1 MSVDYVT
8 FGIILDDIVFP
19 DGQTR
24 MGVLGGG
31 GVQTAFGMRLWSES
45 VGLVAGVGA
54 DLPLVAMDW
63 LCTSGI
69 DTTGVRLTNFPT
81 PRAWQVLEEN
91 GRRTQVW
98 RVSSVAIGAQLT
110 RKLDYLPQTY
120 RQARGF
126 HLGVHPLEADL
137 GFIAELRQLGGVV
150 SIEPFKPAER
160 LPDPRELR
168 ELLEAAL
175 IFSPNIEEATSL
187 LGRDEPLALLKG
199 LLANGVEVAALRMG
213 AQGALVA
220 RRGERVAYHIPAVP
234 VQVIDPVGAGN
245 AFCGGFLVGW
255 VESGDLRTAG
265 LYGCVAASFA
275 VEQVSVPVVTD
286 EIRAEAQKRLA
297 ALRDNVENLFIE
309 EVFYERHD

>member
-31 GVQTAFGMRLWSES
+31 GVQTAFGMRLWSDS
-45 VGLVAGVGA
+45 VGLVAGVGS
-54 DLPLVAMDW
+54 DLPSGAMDW
-63 LCTSGI
+63 LHASGVDTSGL
-69 DTTGVRLTNFPT
+69 RLTEFPT

-98 RVSSVAIGAQLT
+98 RVSGAAVNAQLT
-110 RKLDYLPQTY
+110 RKLTYLPQIY
-120 RQARGF
+120 QRARGY
-126 HLGVHPLEADL
+126 HLGVHPLEVDLDFIADL
-137 GFIAELRQLGGVV
+137 RNLGGIV

-160 LPDPRELR
+160 LPDSDELKV
-168 ELLEAAL
+168 LLEAAH
-175 IFSPNIEEATSL
+175 IFSPNVEEAASL
-187 LGRDEPLALLKG
+187 LGSGEPLALLQG
-199 LLANGVEVAALRMG
+199 LFARGAQIVALRMG
-213 AQGALVA
+213 VQGALVS
-220 RRGERVAYHIPAVP
+220 RQGERRAYHIPAVP
-234 VQVIDPVGAGN
+234 VDVVDPVGAGN

-275 VEQVSVPVVTD
+275 VQQVSVPTVTM
-286 EIRAEAQKRLA
+286 ELRTEAQRRLSV
-297 ALRDNVENLFIE
+297 LQNHVETMFI
-309 EVFYERHD
+309 

>member
-19 DGQTR
+19 DGHTR
-24 MGVLGGG
+24 MGILGGG
-31 GVQTAFGMRLWSES
+31 GVQTAFGMRLWSEL
-45 VGLVAGVGA
+45 VGLVAGIGA
-54 DLPLVAMDW
+54 DLPPEVMEW
-63 LCTSGI
+63 LRASGI
-69 DTTGVRLTNFPT
+69 DTTGVRLTDFPT

-98 RVSSVAIGAQLT
+98 RVSGAAISAQLT
-110 RKLDYLPQTY
+110 RKLDYLPPSY
-120 RQARGF
+120 RRARGF

-137 GFIAELRQLGGVV
+137 SFIAELRQLGGVV

-160 LPDPRELR
+160 LPNTEELR
-168 ELLEAAL
+168 ELLEAAP
-175 IFSPNIEEATSL
+175 IFSPNIEEAVSL
-187 LGRDEPLALLKG
+187 LGCGEPRVLLKG
-199 LLANGVEVAALRMG
+199 LLANGAEIVALRMG

-220 RRGERVAYHIPAVP
+220 RRGERVVHHIPPVP

-255 VESGDLRTAG
+255 VESSDLRTAG

-275 VEQVSVPVVTD
+275 VEQVGVPVVT
-286 EIRAEAQKRLA
+286 EEVRAEARKRLA
-297 ALRDNVENLFIE
+297 ALQDHVETLVI
-309 EVFYERHD
+309 